1 MRKRL
6 VHISTMKNEM
16 NTNEIE
22 AGISSLRRA
31 QKTAWS
37 IFYTRLE
44 KVAETTASGE
54 DLSLATAADFEAAGF
69 STNESTA
76 LIFILSEC
84 GDQTCSNADKW
95 FALN

>member
-1 MRKRL
+1 MRKPL
-6 VHISTMKNEM
+6 AHISTMKNEM
-16 NTNEIE
+16 NANEIKT
-22 AGISSLRRA
+22 GISSLRRA

-37 IFYTRLE
+37 LFYTRLE

-69 STNESTA
+69 SASESAA

-84 GDQTCSNADKW
+84 GHQTCSNADKW